1 MKNTNTLVVETY
13 PGMGRGLYSTIPIAK
28 GAIVEVSPV
37 IPLTAAD
44 WKQIKN
50 TTLEPYVFA
59 WGEKCLTNA
68 IPLGYGGLF
77 NHSDDPNVSF
87 WLNVPEQSITFRAL
101 RDIAVSEQL
110 TIDYM
115 WSKKD
120 RKKYL
125 VAPPG

>member
-1 MKNTNTLVVETY
+1 MINNTLVLEMY
-13 PGMGRGLYSTIPIAK
+13 PGMGRGVYSTIPIRR
-28 GAIVEVSPV
+28 GAIVEISPV
-37 IPLTAAD
+37 IPLTASD
-44 WKQIKN
+44 WKLLKN

-59 WGEKCLTNA
+59 WGEKGRSNA

-77 NHSDDPNVSF
+77 NHSDDPNMSF
-87 WLNVPEQSITFRAL
+87 WLNVPQQWITFRAR

-115 WSKKD
+115 WSKSD

-125 VAPPG
+125 IPPPH